1 MEHFHQLS
9 FTHKHLDFRSIGLLV
24 LDEEQKLS
32 RLEALKERFELK
44 ELFYLST
51 CNRVEIGLVGD
62 FNLDCSQI
70 KEILTCI
77 NPTLTPEEVSI
88 LVKGTMMYR
97 GIEAHAHFFRVSCSL
112 DSMVIGEKEI
122 FGQFKSAYSFC
133 KANNFSGDT
142 LRLLMKGAVQNAK
155 EIYSQTEIA
164 RKPVSIVSLAFR
176 QLRDNLPPEGS
187 RVLFIGAGETN
198 RLMSKYLIKHGN
210 YSYAVFNR
218 TLNNAQSF
226 ADEIG
231 GKAFNLDL
239 LREFTGGFDIIISC
253 TASAQPLIDLEMLRK
268 LKGTD
273 TNAKF
278 IVDLAIPNDVV
289 PEASTE
295 ATLISINHLK
305 KIAAENLNARRTQL
319 TQAEAIMDINFEEF
333 KQILRQRK
341 IELAMREVP
350 TRIKQ
355 IKANAINEVFA
366 NELTSLDP
374 GSREVLDKVL
384 NYMEKKYISVPM
396 VMARDILLDQ
406 K

>member
-9 FTHKHLDFRSIGLLV
+9 FTHKHLDFKSIGLLV

-32 RLEALKERFELK
+32 RLEALKEKFELK

-51 CNRVEIGLVGD
+51 CNRVEIGLIG
-62 FNLDCSQI
+62 NLTLDTPQI
-70 KEILTCI
+70 KDVLICLNPSLSAEELT
-77 NPTLTPEEVSI
+77 T

-97 GIEAHAHFFRVSCSL
+97 DLEAHAHFFRVSCSL

-122 FGQFKSAYSFC
+122 FGQFKSAYGYC

-142 LRLLMKGAVQNAK
+142 FRLLMKGAVQNAK
-155 EIYSQTEIA
+155 EIYSETEIA
-164 RKPVSIVSLAFR
+164 RKPVSVVSLAFR
-176 QLRDNLPPEGS
+176 QLRDNLPKEGS

-198 RLMSKYLIKHGN
+198 RLMSKYLLKHGN
-210 YSYAVFNR
+210 YNYAVFNR
-218 TLNNAQSF
+218 TLKNAQSF

-231 GKAFNLDL
+231 GKAYNLDRL
-239 LREFTGGFDIIISC
+239 KEYQGGFDIIISC
-253 TASAQPLIDLEMLRK
+253 TGSTQPLIDLDLLKK
-268 LKGTD
+268 LKGID
-273 TNAKF
+273 TNPKH
-278 IVDLAIPNDVV
+278 IVDLAIPNDVA
-289 PEASTE
+289 PEASAE
-295 ATLISINHLK
+295 ANLISINNLK
-305 KIAAENLNARRTQL
+305 KVAAENLNARRTQL
-319 TQAEAIMDINFEEF
+319 TQAEAIMEVNFNEF

-350 TRIKQ
+350 TRIKE
-355 IKANAINEVFA
+355 IKANALNEVFA
-366 NELTSLDP
+366 NELNDLDP
-374 GSREVLDKVL
+374 SSREVLDKVL